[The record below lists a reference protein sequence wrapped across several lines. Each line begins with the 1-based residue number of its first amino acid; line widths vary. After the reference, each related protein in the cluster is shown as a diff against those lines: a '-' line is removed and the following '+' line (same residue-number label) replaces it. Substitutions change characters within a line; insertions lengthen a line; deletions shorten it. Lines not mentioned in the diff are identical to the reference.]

1 MCNGL
6 PMIECRRLAYEMAMR
21 NNISVPENWK
31 TKQMAGEKWMRL
43 FMKRHY
49 TLSLRT
55 PEGCSLAR
63 ATAFNK
69 FNVGTFF
76 DKLEECYTRN
86 PKFVDG
92 TRLFNHD
99 ETAAM
104 TNQKLHAKVVAE
116 RGSQQVSKKYYDS
129 AVETH
134 KLQPLD
140 VGIFGPFQKYYD
152 SAVDSWMMHHP
163 EERFSIYEV
172 AECVGKA
179 HEKAL
184 VPETIT
190 KAFKVTGIRPFNRH
204 IFKESD
210 FLCSSVTDQPP
221 GEDTVPVNE
230 GKPSDHLSQESD
242 FLCSSV
248 TDQPPGEDTVPVNEG
263 KPSDHLSQPEIS
275 ANLNEA
281 PTQSN
286 VPGTP
291 PSVCNKQQLELSTST
306 VISPV
311 EFRGYPK
318 SKPRKGNRKPRR
330 KGKCMIATD
339 TPEKNEI
346 QEYQERRSRLQ
357 TKGVAVIRKIGA
369 ETNKRP
375 IKKKKTVLDDTSDSE
390 SLPNLSSDTEIS
402 EEDFENTLSQNFE
415 ELQSDSVKEISEED
429 FENTLSQNFEEL
441 QSDSVKEDYV
451 LVQFKA
457 RGTNV
462 FYVGRVINNVNENN
476 EIEVSF
482 LRKSSKL
489 QGNFVT
495 PNIADISFVSIN
507 DVKIILPK
515 PTYFGQT
522 KRQNSYLSFEI
533 NFGDL
538 DVR

>member
-1 MCNGL
+1 MLCDNHESHISIQAL
-6 PMIECRRLAYEMAMR
+6 NLAK
-21 NNISVPENWK
+21 ENSI
-31 TKQMAGEKWMRL
+31 TIL
-43 FMKRHY
+43 
-49 TLSLRT
+49 
-55 PEGCSLAR
+55 
-63 ATAFNK
+63 
-69 FNVGTFF
+69 TF
-76 DKLEECYTRN
+76 
-86 PKFVDG
+86 PP
-92 TRLFNHD
+92 H
-99 ETAAM
+99 
-104 TNQKLHAKVVAE
+104 
-116 RGSQQVSKKYYDS
+116 S
-129 AVETH
+129 TH

-163 EERFSIYEV
+163 GERFSIYEV

-204 IFKESD
+204 IFK
-210 FLCSSVTDQPP
+210 
-221 GEDTVPVNE
+221 
-230 GKPSDHLSQESD
+230 ESD

-346 QEYQERRSRLQ
+346 QEYQERRSRLK

-390 SLPNLSSDTEIS
+390 SLPDLSSDTEIS
-402 EEDFENTLSQNFE
+402 EEDFENTLSKNFE
-415 ELQSDSVKEISEED
+415 ELQSDP
-429 FENTLSQNFEEL
+429 
-441 QSDSVKEDYV
+441 VKEDYV

-462 FYVGRVINNVNENN
+462 FYVGRV
-476 EIEVSF
+476 
-482 LRKSSKL
+482 R
-489 QGNFVT
+489 
-495 PNIADISFVSIN
+495 
-507 DVKIILPK
+507 
-515 PTYFGQT
+515 
-522 KRQNSYLSFEI
+522 
-533 NFGDL
+533 
-538 DVR
+538 